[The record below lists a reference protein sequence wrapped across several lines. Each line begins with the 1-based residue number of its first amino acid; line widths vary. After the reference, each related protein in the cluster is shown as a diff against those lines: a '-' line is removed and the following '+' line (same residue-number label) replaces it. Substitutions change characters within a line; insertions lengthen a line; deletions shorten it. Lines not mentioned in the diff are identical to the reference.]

1 MQNLELTILFFTI
14 DNDFRNYLY
23 NLLTLINKLLQFLIF
38 ITTIRKYFQPMNN
51 AYSPDLRTLF
61 KDVDPSIHEGVYV
74 AVSGRTYETQ
84 ADSLALRTL
93 GADCVGMSTIPEIIV
108 AQNRAM
114 KTLGVSLV
122 SNVIAEDGTN
132 ATNHEEVMRVL
143 NSRATEEKLTR
154 IFRTFFQKL
163 ASVK

>member
-1 MQNLELTILFFTI
+1 MVIRSHIGLFLP
-14 DNDFRNYLY
+14 NPLLGPHHDFGGN
-23 NLLTLINKLLQFLIF
+23 Q
-38 ITTIRKYFQPMNN
+38 YFQPMNN

-74 AVSGRTYETQ
+74 AVSGKTYETQ